1 MSSVTEVV
9 QSAVCPRGAGMGIW
23 AGLVAA
29 SERKGHFTAP
39 TTEGIIQRGKLHE
52 QKHAGGRV
60 PGGRVPGVR
69 GLELTLGH
77 GKSLKAALQTGGL

>member
-1 MSSVTEVV
+1 
-9 QSAVCPRGAGMGIW
+9 MGIW

-29 SERKGHFTAP
+29 SERKGHFTVPA
-39 TTEGIIQRGKLHE
+39 TGGIIQRGKLHE

-60 PGGRVPGVR
+60 PGGRVPGVC

-77 GKSLKAALQTGGL
+77 GKSLKAALHKRRAVMWSELGFRKEP

>member
-1 MSSVTEVV
+1 MLCAHGGGGGEVQAQGGDGNLGRV
-9 QSAVCPRGAGMGIW
+9 GGSF
-23 AGLVAA
+23 
-29 SERKGHFTAP
+29 ERKGHFTAP
-39 TTEGIIQRGKLHE
+39 TTGGIIQRGKLHE

-77 GKSLKAALQTGGL
+77 GKSLKAALQTEGL